1 MLGLRLQLIVVLV
14 VSMIIAF
21 GLLLLG
27 VNASLRGGTTQI
39 ATAQVLAGANALQ
52 AALADRAEEI
62 RSSVLQSSGQE
73 QVINALSV
81 RNAPALREIANDL
94 AESAGVSFVVV
105 TDSSGKIIA
114 GNRTSSTATL
124 TDALVT
130 SASQGSM
137 IGGLVHMPAAEVQ
150 LVGGPGGANG
160 ALALVTASPVN
171 SGGRTLGVLYAGE
184 YVDPQMKSV
193 AAVSKVTGG
202 ATAIVL
208 QGQIVDTSLDGK
220 DGFPLVGL
228 AVPDLA
234 SVQARQVFTGPQMLN
249 GTEYFVAMQPLA
261 DVNGN
266 IVGAAWFG
274 VPNATFT
281 GIVSHTLLIIA
292 MWGIAGVVIGVAF
305 AIVVAERIG
314 RTIIRRS
321 REVNESAK
329 ELSVLVVG
337 GEVSGDHVVQTREK
351 LETIER
357 LAGQISQEPS
367 APTEATQLRKLATE
381 AVGDVIVI
389 DTLTGEM
396 STRMRDAVSR
406 VAQLSEVARAL
417 NELVA
422 GTRPSRN

>member
-1 MLGLRLQLIVVLV
+1 MFGLRLQLIVVLV

-27 VNASLRGGTTQI
+27 VNASLRAGTTQL
-39 ATAQVLAGANALQ
+39 ATTQVTAGANALQ
-52 AALADRAEEI
+52 AALADRAEQI

-73 QVINALSV
+73 QVVDALRS
-81 RNAPALREIANDL
+81 RNASALREIASDL

-105 TDSSGKIIA
+105 TDSAGHIIA

-124 TDALVT
+124 TDPVVT
-130 SASQGSM
+130 SALQGSLM
-137 IGGLVHMPAAEVQ
+137 AGLVHMPAPEVQ
-150 LVGGPGGANG
+150 LVGGPAGANG
-160 ALALVTASPVN
+160 ALALVTASAVN
-171 SGGRTLGVLYAGE
+171 SGGRNLGVLYAGQ
-184 YVDPQMKSV
+184 YVDAQMKSV
-193 AAVSKVTGG
+193 AGVSKFTGG
-202 ATAIVL
+202 ATAIAL
-208 QGQIVDTSLDGK
+208 RGQVVATSLNGK

-228 AVPDLA
+228 AIPDTA
-234 SVQARQVFTGPQMLN
+234 SVLARQVFTGTQTLN
-249 GTEYFVAMQPLA
+249 GTEYFVAMQPLS

-266 IVGAAWFG
+266 VVGVAWFG

-281 GIVSHTLLIIA
+281 GIVTHTLLIIA
-292 MWGIAGVVIGVAF
+292 MWGIVGVAIGVAF
-305 AIVVAERIG
+305 AIIVAERIG
-314 RTIIRRS
+314 RTIVRRS

-357 LAGQISQEPS
+357 LAGRISEEPS
-367 APTEATQLRKLATE
+367 APNEATELRKLATE

-389 DTLTGEM
+389 DTLQGEM
-396 STRMRDAVSR
+396 STRMRDAASR
-406 VAQLSEVARAL
+406 VEQLSEVARAL